1 MDEMKRMNKGFMR
14 KNGKAFLPVTHE
26 SLVLD
31 NDGLSIDEKYLTK
44 LEAEDLATEDYV
56 RQYVEQ
62 AQLGGGID
70 PDTLAKLEDLEKK
83 VDKEEGK
90 SLVPNEEI
98 EKLATLENYDDTEI
112 RTLLANKAPAD
123 HNHDTEY
130 ASKDSEH
137 RHINKAVLDEITL
150 VRMNTWDDKSNF
162 SGSYND
168 LTDKPVI
175 PSIEGLATEQFVE
188 QRIEDAIAQ
197 KGESGGEVI
206 DMNKFA
212 TKAYVQEQI
221 DLIELTPGP
230 AGKDGVDG
238 VNAENPNFTFAI
250 NMIESDQAASVST
263 TGTYPNLTITFNL
276 PRGIATAPDTP
287 TTPDEPVAGEPRM
300 WIGYMYYDETGATGF
315 TQPDDINENMP
326 KTEIDKALAR
336 GGLVEMD
343 PQLLEDYNCGNVEN
357 IYEGGAYVCC
367 IYPKTCNYDVY
378 IMSNE
383 LTRQYE
389 HFSDVNSE
397 DGTSGFQ
404 LCQQG
409 IELINKIDGITYC
422 QSGGYISTDGSKNIL
437 AVRQL

>member
-90 SLVPNEEI
+90 SLVPDEEI

-175 PSIEGLATEQFVE
+175 P
-188 QRIEDAIAQ
+188 
-197 KGESGGEVI
+197 
-206 DMNKFA
+206 
-212 TKAYVQEQI
+212 
-221 DLIELTPGP
+221 
-230 AGKDGVDG
+230 
-238 VNAENPNFTFAI
+238 
-250 NMIESDQAASVST
+250 
-263 TGTYPNLTITFNL
+263 
-276 PRGIATAPDTP
+276 
-287 TTPDEPVAGEPRM
+287 
-300 WIGYMYYDETGATGF
+300 
-315 TQPDDINENMP
+315 
-326 KTEIDKALAR
+326 
-336 GGLVEMD
+336 
-343 PQLLEDYNCGNVEN
+343 
-357 IYEGGAYVCC
+357 
-367 IYPKTCNYDVY
+367 
-378 IMSNE
+378 
-383 LTRQYE
+383 
-389 HFSDVNSE
+389 
-397 DGTSGFQ
+397 
-404 LCQQG
+404 
-409 IELINKIDGITYC
+409 
-422 QSGGYISTDGSKNIL
+422 
-437 AVRQL
+437 